1 LSAAALT
8 GSRLETVSQKYSFD
22 AVRWGGVY
30 ECVCVCVFYTSIT
43 PARST
48 RYRVRGGP
56 RSLTTIIVIII
67 VFGSSR
73 VARLC
78 ACRISGV
85 VLHVAPHNA
94 RDSVCHTFR
103 RIIISYTY
111 SISRLARVHHHIH
124 THTHTHM
131 LAQPI
136 LSRKFRHWN
145 INRSPRGFFF
155 IARFSIKHFSN
166 ICNDRYS
173 VSLLQYNIY
182 IIYICVYLCV
192 MQIKPIIYLQVCIL
206 CIHKRN

>member
-1 LSAAALT
+1 MLKYIIHIHVHIIIRFCRLLWRALGSKRFPKNIRLTRSA
-8 GSRLETVSQKYSFD
+8 E
-22 AVRWGGVY
+22 AVYMNV
-30 ECVCVCVFYTSIT
+30 CVCVCVFYTSIT

-124 THTHTHM
+124 THTHAHTHTHM

-155 IARFSIKHFSN
+155 YCAILDKTFFE
-166 ICNDRYS
+166 
-173 VSLLQYNIY
+173 
-182 IIYICVYLCV
+182 
-192 MQIKPIIYLQVCIL
+192 YLQW
-206 CIHKRN
+206 